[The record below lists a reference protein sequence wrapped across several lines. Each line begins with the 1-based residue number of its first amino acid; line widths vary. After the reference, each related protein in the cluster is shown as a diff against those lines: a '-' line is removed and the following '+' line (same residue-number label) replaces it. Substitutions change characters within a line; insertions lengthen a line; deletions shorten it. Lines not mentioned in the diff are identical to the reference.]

1 MAIKNSIRSCTLY
14 LMLCSF
20 SQSKVMLD
28 LPALTKHATPA
39 QLFTTPCGRQ
49 YQMLHLTYVS
59 INQSLPLNFHFL
71 ILVQV
76 GVRILKYNSETREEA
91 ETQNLT

>member
-20 SQSKVMLD
+20 SQSKVMPD

-49 YQMLHLTYVS
+49 YQMLHLTCVS
-59 INQSLPLNFHFL
+59 ISQSL
-71 ILVQV
+71 VQL